1 MRRETRRRIKM
12 RRRKTKRKHK
22 KRKTLKINGMMMMTM
37 KEESVILLAH
47 PCEPTD
53 NSDSVRLS
61 RFPLMHFS
69 VMALSSLMAPIID
82 PIPP

>member
-1 MRRETRRRIKM
+1 MKRGTRQRIKN

-22 KRKTLKINGMMMMTM
+22 KRKRRKRNGMTMMTM

-53 NSDSVRLS
+53 SSGSLRPS
-61 RFPLMHFS
+61 RVPLMHFS
-69 VMALSSLMAPIID
+69 VMALSLLS
-82 PIPP
+82 